1 MNIKINVLILEDSP
15 TQAVQLE
22 YILEKGGY
30 STAITSDGKEALEYL
45 RENIIGTVP
54 ELIISDIAMPVM
66 NGYELCKEV
75 RNKYPVFYK
84 KVNLFAGLEIS

>member
-1 MNIKINVLILEDSP
+1 MDKSYILLVEDSA
-15 TQAVQLE
+15 TQAVRLME
-22 YILEKGGY
+22 MMSDLGY
-30 STAITSDGKEALEYL
+30 TVIHKKNGKEALEYL